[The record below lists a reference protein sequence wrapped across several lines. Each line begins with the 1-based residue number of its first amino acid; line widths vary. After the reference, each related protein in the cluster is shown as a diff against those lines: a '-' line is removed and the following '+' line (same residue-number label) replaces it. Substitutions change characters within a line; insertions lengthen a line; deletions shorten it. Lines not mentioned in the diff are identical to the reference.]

1 MDLKMKSIITM
12 PPVTDQISRRTFVT
26 GAAAGGAL
34 VGLGINPGWAASA
47 SSGLEML
54 RGNSFDLGIGY
65 REVNFTGKSRQ
76 ATVINGGLPGP
87 VLRWKQ
93 GENVRL
99 RVSNN
104 LAVDTSLHWHG
115 IILPAGMD
123 GVPGLSF
130 PGIKPG
136 EMFEYSFPVSQS
148 GTYWYHSH
156 SGFQEQTGLYGALII
171 DPIEPE
177 PFSYDRDY
185 VVMLSDWSDTKPERI
200 FTNLKKQSHY
210 YNNQQRTAGDTFA
223 DIKDKGIAGTWR
235 DRAMWNRMRMNDRDI
250 ADVTGSTYTYL
261 VNGHTP
267 DANWEGIF
275 SKGER
280 VRLRII
286 NSSAMSIFDVRIPG
300 LKLTVVAA
308 DGQYVEPVTVDEF
321 RIGTAEIYDVIVE
334 PQEGAY
340 TLFAQSIDRSGY
352 ARGTLTEQ
360 AGLAAVVPAMDSPPV
375 LTHADMGMGHDM
387 GSAGEHAGQSMS
399 SPGKTMD
406 AGAHE
411 GHNMAPTLAKAGL
424 GSQAA
429 IIHAESENG
438 FQVDMQAEQPRIQ
451 LANPGIG
458 LQNNGRHVLTYAELR
473 NLNPTP
479 DPREPSREIQLHLT
493 GNMERYMW
501 SMDGIRFADAEPLQ
515 LGLDERVRIT
525 LVNDTMMNHPIHL
538 HGMWSDLE
546 TGSPDH
552 IPRKHTV
559 LVQPGSQ
566 ISYLVTPDMPGK
578 WAYHCH
584 LLYHMLGMFRQ
595 VEVS

>member
-1 MDLKMKSIITM
+1 LKSIFS
-12 PPVTDQISRRTFVT
+12 PAQISRRKFVT

-34 VGLGINPGWAASA
+34 AGLGINPSWAAA
-47 SSGLEML
+47 ANPGLQTL
-54 RGNSFDLGIGY
+54 RGKHFDLGIGY
-65 REVNFTGKSRQ
+65 REVNFTGRTRQ
-76 ATVINGGLPGP
+76 ATVVNGSLPGP
-87 VLRWKQ
+87 VLRWQQ

-99 RVSNN
+99 RVSNS
-104 LAVDTSLHWHG
+104 LAVDSSIHWHG
-115 IILPAGMD
+115 IILPADMD

-130 PGIKPG
+130 AGIKPG
-136 EMFEYSFPVSQS
+136 ETFEYNFPVSQS

-185 VVMLSDWSDTKPERI
+185 VVMLSDWSDEQPEKI
-200 FTNLKKQSHY
+200 YSNLKKQSHY
-210 YNNQQRTAGDTFA
+210 YNRQMRTAGDTFA
-223 DIKDKGIAGTWR
+223 ELGEKGLAGTWR

-250 ADVTGSTYTYL
+250 ADVGGSTYTYL

-267 DANWEGIF
+267 DANWEGLF

-300 LKLTVVAA
+300 LKMTVVAA
-308 DGQYVEPVTVDEF
+308 DGQYVEPISVDEF
-321 RIGTAEIYDVIVE
+321 RIGVAEIYDVIVE

-352 ARGTLTEQ
+352 ARATLTEQ
-360 AGLAAVVPAMDSPPV
+360 AGLAAVVPAMDPPPI
-375 LTHADMGMGHDM
+375 LTHADMGMGHGNAHAGHAM
-387 GSAGEHAGQSMS
+387 GSSNETVDHSAHA
-399 SPGKTMD
+399 
-406 AGAHE
+406 
-411 GHNMAPTLAKAGL
+411 GHNMAPALGLAGL
-424 GSQAA
+424 GSKASVV
-429 IIHAESENG
+429 HPKSENG
-438 FQVDMQAEQPRIQ
+438 FQVDMQAEQPRNQ
-451 LANPGIG
+451 LDDPGIG
-458 LQNNGRHVLTYAELR
+458 LHDNGRHVLTYAELR

-479 DPREPSREIQLHLT
+479 DPREPTREIQLHLT

-515 LGLDERVRIT
+515 LKLDERIRIT

-546 TGSPDH
+546 TGSVDH

-559 LVQPGSQ
+559 LVQPGAK